1 MLLTSL
7 EIKMITL
14 ILKNFRCWESHTFT
28 FNKNGIILISGVSGK
43 GKSTILNA
51 LLYVITGNMKN
62 VTMFGKE
69 KHMSE
74 VILKIDDFIITR
86 GKNPTRFNVKRNS
99 DIYESDQAQSII
111 DEYFG
116 IDFKHISYIDQDNQF
131 SFVYLTP
138 ENKMS
143 FLRNLLLSSDS
154 IEKIKEDV
162 KKKMDTSKKEAIIE
176 DSNINITTSFLST
189 LKYTENIN
197 KISKRLITSD
207 NYKET
212 FDLQQ
217 NNLEKSK
224 KNKLILQTKIRK
236 LEENRKKYLES
247 SKVTDKIKELENQ
260 LSLFDLPSDL
270 SELSKEKEYA
280 IKKKKYSEDIDLLE
294 KYNEQLKT
302 KDHFSIELYMEKLNK
317 IVPVHRKLVELDDKI
332 GDKDIDELN
341 SLKTSLINDIKNI
354 HLYMEQQNV
363 YKCPSCKSSLK
374 LKNGILENFNNEY
387 TYTPVEDGSL
397 HKKQKQLDSVQ
408 KDLILL
414 ERYKDEYNK
423 QFDLLEELLKDS
435 IFSMETD
442 FDDLFNKYKIEER
455 QCSTLK
461 SNINDLEKRIK
472 GHEYKENSRDVYII
486 MEEIAR
492 HNESIKRMNEINQ
505 QLKNLQS
512 QQVSIDIDPIHE
524 IEETKNK
531 LDEYE
536 EKIETYIK
544 SIEQLKKWKDNEKYT
559 ELTNQIQKSKDA
571 KEYLI
576 EEVKSCEKLLY
587 YIKEAETRS
596 IFDFIDSLNSHA
608 SIYIEDFFPDE
619 DISVSLVTNKELKSG
634 KDKVGLFFEVN
645 YKTMKGDID
654 FLSGGQKDRVNLAFT
669 LAFSELVQNR
679 ILLLDE
685 CISSLDSETSDT
697 VIETLKDKYKG
708 KLILCVAHQV
718 NTGTFDQVVNV

>member
-1 MLLTSL
+1 MSIISL
-7 EIKMITL
+7 S
-14 ILKNFRCWESHTFT
+14 LKNFRCWESHTFT
-28 FNKNGIILISGVSGK
+28 FNENGIILLSGVSGK

-51 LLYVITGNMKN
+51 LLYVITGNLKN

-69 KHMSE
+69 KQSSE
-74 VILKIDDFIITR
+74 VILKIDNFIITR
-86 GKNPTRFNVKRNS
+86 GKNPTRFVVLKNS
-99 DIYESDQAQSII
+99 EKYESDQAQSII
-111 DEYFG
+111 NDYFG

-143 FLRNLLLSSDS
+143 FLRNLLLSSEP

-162 KKKMDTSKKEAIIE
+162 KKKMETSKKEVIME
-176 DSNINITTSFLST
+176 DSTITISTSFLSS

-207 NYKET
+207 NYQET

-217 NNLEKSK
+217 TNLEKSK

-247 SKVTDKIKELENQ
+247 SKVTDKIKELEKQ
-260 LSLFDLPSDL
+260 LSGFKLTSDL
-270 SELSKEKEYA
+270 SELVKEKEYA
-280 IKKKKYSEDIDLLE
+280 IKKKKYTEDTELLE
-294 KYNEQLKT
+294 KYNVQLKN
-302 KDHFSIELYMEKLNK
+302 KDYVSTELYMEKLNK
-317 IVPVHRKLVELDDKI
+317 IIPVHRKLAELDDKI
-332 GDKDIDELN
+332 GDKDINELN
-341 SLKTSLINDIKNI
+341 ILKSRIIDDIKNI
-354 HLYMEQQNV
+354 QLYIEQQNV
-363 YKCPSCKSSLK
+363 YKCPSCNSSLK
-374 LKNGILENFNNEY
+374 LKNGNLEIFTTEIV
-387 TYTPVEDGSL
+387 YTPKNENDLNSL
-397 HKKQKQLDSVQ
+397 RKQLDSVQ

-423 QFDLLEELLKDS
+423 QVDLLEELLKDS
-435 IFSMETD
+435 IFSFETD
-442 FDDLFNKYKIEER
+442 FEDVFNKYKIEER
-455 QCSTLK
+455 QCTTLK
-461 SNINDLEKRIK
+461 SNINELEKRIK
-472 GHEYKENSRDVYII
+472 GYEYKENSRDVYII
-486 MEEIAR
+486 MEEIAN
-492 HNESIKRMNEINQ
+492 HNETIKRMNEINQ
-505 QLKNLQS
+505 QLKNLQV
-512 QQVSIDIDPIHE
+512 QQVSIDIDPINE

-536 EKIETYIK
+536 EKIESYIQ

-559 ELTNQIQKSKDA
+559 ELTIKIQKSKDA

-576 EEVKSCEKLLY
+576 EEVKSCEKLLH
-587 YIKEAETRS
+587 YIKEAETQS

-619 DISVSLVTNKELKSG
+619 DINVLLVTNKELKSG
-634 KDKVGLFFEVN
+634 KDKIGLFFEVN

-654 FLSGGQKDRVNLAFT
+654 FLSGGQRDRVNLAFT

-685 CISSLDSETSDT
+685 CISSLDAETSDI
-697 VIETLKDKYKG
+697 VIEALKEKYKG

-718 NTGTFDQVVNV
+718 NTGTFDQVINV